1 VSLRARFALAFAVV
15 AAVVAAAIGILS
27 YDAASERIIGE
38 IDNSLR
44 SATAAVAGGQTDI
57 LAAVSADGRGHRPAQ
72 RVFVAQTLA
81 ADGSVTHLGG
91 DASLPVLA
99 SQLAVAATGSA
110 TDTDVTEVEVGHAQY
125 RILTTGLGVGR
136 GALQVATDVEP
147 AHDVLHGMAV
157 EVAVLGAIVLVVA
170 AAAGWL
176 LAGRIT
182 RRLERLAATAED
194 ISLHSGTD
202 RTVPV
207 EGGDEV
213 ARLSESFNT
222 MLGRLATARQ
232 DQERLIQDAAHEL
245 RTPLTS
251 LRTNA
256 ALLHRL
262 DELSPGSRQRLV
274 DDVRSETRELS
285 ELVNELVALALA
297 GVGDDPEED
306 IDLAD
311 LVRTVACRVE
321 RRTGRVVHVDLDGTW
336 VRGRRQGLER
346 AVGNLV
352 ENATKFDHDNAHPVE
367 VVLREG
373 RVTVSDR
380 GPGIPA
386 DDEERVFDRFYR
398 ADSAR
403 GLPGSGLGLSIV
415 QDTVLGHD
423 GTVFAQARPG
433 GGAVVGF
440 ALPSDRF
447 LTNSETDHA
456 LSSPAS
462 KNSDEDSERTHT

>member
-1 VSLRARFALAFAVV
+1 MSLRARFALAFAVV
-15 AAVVAAAIGILS
+15 AAVVAAAVGILS
-27 YDAASERIIGE
+27 YDAASERITGE

-44 SATAAVAGGQTDI
+44 SATTAVAGGQTDI
-57 LAAVSADGRGHRPAQ
+57 LTAVTTDGHGHRPAQ
-72 RVFVAQTLA
+72 SVFVAQTLT
-81 ADGSVTHLGG
+81 ADGTVTHLGGG
-91 DASLPVLA
+91 DASLPVSPA
-99 SQLAVAATGSA
+99 QLAVAATGST
-110 TDTDVTEVEVGHAQY
+110 TDSDVTEIEVGHAQY
-125 RILTTGLGVGR
+125 RVLTTGLGNGR

-147 AHDVLHGMAV
+147 THDVLHGMAV
-157 EVAVLGAIVLVVA
+157 EIAVLGAIVLVVA
-170 AAAGWL
+170 AVAGWL

-182 RRLERLAATAED
+182 RRLERLAASAQD

-207 EGGDEV
+207 EGRDEV

-222 MLGRLATARQ
+222 MLGRLATARR

-262 DELSPGSRQRLV
+262 DELGPASRQRLV

-297 GVGDDPEED
+297 GAGDDPEDD
-306 IDLAD
+306 IDLAE
-311 LVRTVACRVE
+311 LVTTVAHRVQ
-321 RRTGRVVHVDLDGTW
+321 RRTGRAVEVDVDGTW

-352 ENATKFDHDNAHPVE
+352 ENAAKFDRDDAHPVE
-367 VVLREG
+367 VGLRAG

-380 GPGIPA
+380 GPGIGA
-386 DDEERVFDRFYR
+386 DDEGRVFDRFYR

-415 QDTVLGHD
+415 HDTVLAHG
-423 GTVFAQARPG
+423 GTVFAQTRAG

-440 ALPSDRF
+440 ALPPDR
-447 LTNSETDHA
+447 L
-456 LSSPAS
+456 LPAVEP
-462 KNSDEDSERTHT
+462 DTGDAPTHVPP